1 MNSETF
7 FFFGIINDVGESAS
21 IQYGT
26 GAIAGFF
33 SYDSVKVG
41 DLVVKD
47 QVKLCFLVLCLDKL
61 QYVS

>member
-1 MNSETF
+1 MTYYCEWTLRF
-7 FFFGIINDVGESAS
+7 FWIINDVGESAS

-47 QVKLCFLVLCLDKL
+47 QVNLCFLLLCLYKL
-61 QYVS
+61 Q